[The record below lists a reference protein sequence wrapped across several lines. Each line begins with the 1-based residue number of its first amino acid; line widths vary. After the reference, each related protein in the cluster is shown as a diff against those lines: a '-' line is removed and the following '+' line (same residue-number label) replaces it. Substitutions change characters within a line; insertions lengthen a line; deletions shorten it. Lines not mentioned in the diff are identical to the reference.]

1 MKWTNLVKSAQY
13 VLEYPLFKIGGNTFT
28 LGTVITTLIILL
40 VTFII
45 ARIVTKAFNRVLL
58 RSDIKDPGT
67 IRAVHRLIQYIILLI
82 GFGIA
87 LETIGFDLTALFTA
101 GAVFAIGL
109 GFAMQNIAQNFV
121 SGIILLLERTIKPGD
136 ILEVEGRIVKVSR
149 MGIRS
154 TVARTLDEEDII
166 IPNSALVQA
175 PVKNYT
181 LKDSLYRLRT
191 SVGVVYGSDM
201 SQVQSVLTE
210 TARNMPWRVQA
221 KEPRIFMLEFG
232 DSSVNYEVGVWIENP
247 WKSRIYKS
255 ELNNAVFW
263 ALKDANITIA
273 FPQLD
278 LHFDPS
284 LTDAIIQNA
293 NTGKGSAT
301 VSRNKK

>member
-1 MKWTNLVKSAQY
+1 MGWKKWFENAQFIRDF
-13 VLEYPLFKIGGNTFT
+13 PLFQFGDNTVRVGT
-28 LGTVITTLIILL
+28 LLAATAILL
-40 VTFII
+40 TTILI
-45 ARIVTKAFNRVLL
+45 ARLVTKGFDQALQ

-67 IRAVHRLIQYIILLI
+67 IRVFDRLIHYTILLI

-87 LETIGFDLTALFTA
+87 LETIGLDLTALFTA

-121 SGIILLLERTIKPGD
+121 SGIILLLERSIKPGD
-136 ILEVEGRIVKVSR
+136 VLDVEGRIVKVSR

-181 LKDSLYRLRT
+181 LKDSLYRIRT
-191 SVGVVYGSDM
+191 TVGVVYSADM
-201 SQVQSVLTE
+201 AKVQRVLAE
-210 TARNMPWRVQA
+210 TARAMTWRVQS

-232 DSSVNYEVGVWIENP
+232 DSSVNFEIGIWTEDP
-247 WKSRIYKS
+247 WKSRIRKS
-255 ELNNAVFW
+255 ELNDAVWW
-263 ALKDANITIA
+263 ALKKANITIA

-278 LHFDPS
+278 LHFDPP
-284 LTDAIIQNA
+284 LTDALIGNSKTMA
-293 NTGKGSAT
+293 DSP
-301 VSRNKK
+301 